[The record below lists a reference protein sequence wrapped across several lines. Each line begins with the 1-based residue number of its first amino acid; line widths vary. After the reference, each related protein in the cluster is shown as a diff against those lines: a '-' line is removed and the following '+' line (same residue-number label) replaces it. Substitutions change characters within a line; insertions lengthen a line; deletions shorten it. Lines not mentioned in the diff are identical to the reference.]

1 MSSSGRKSNAHRQER
16 APLKRGEIL
25 AALGVAFVAMIGVGI
40 LTPIMPFLAKD
51 LGVGALKISIIV
63 AAFPFAEAF
72 AGVVFGRI
80 ANLRR
85 YKLLMLVGLS
95 VAAGAY
101 LVFAFGQ
108 TFSILLLARLLAGT
122 GSGTIVVAQ
131 SYLMDQFGEKDHAK
145 ALGMVGAAA
154 SAGVVFGLLLGAGL
168 GENNEG
174 RPLYRE
180 ASLIAATLTAITVLL
195 VASYIPG
202 RRTAQLA
209 VMNADSSTNFQL
221 SRVFAPLF
229 SYGLNTTLF
238 MGFAVAISFVFQR
251 NFGLSVSATAVAFIA
266 IGVVVALVQGKA
278 IAPLHAMLSPKRIAI
293 LGFLSMGVALAL
305 AASFVENVILFSIG
319 CLLATIAYA
328 VLVPTLLETATS
340 AVSETQAS
348 TVLGAAVVFSAAGS
362 VIGPVSCGYFFDH
375 LGADAALVFFA
386 IAAFFSVFL
395 EFARPRG

>member
-221 SRVFAPLF
+221 SRVFATVSTRPF
-229 SYGLNTTLF
+229 SWGLRSPFLSFSSVTLGSQF
-238 MGFAVAISFVFQR
+238 PQLRWHSSQSAWLSRSFKAR
-251 NFGLSVSATAVAFIA
+251 LSLLSTRCCPRSVSQS
-266 IGVVVALVQGKA
+266 LVSYQWV
-278 IAPLHAMLSPKRIAI
+278 LRSPWQ
-293 LGFLSMGVALAL
+293 
-305 AASFVENVILFSIG
+305 
-319 CLLATIAYA
+319 
-328 VLVPTLLETATS
+328 
-340 AVSETQAS
+340 QAS
-348 TVLGAAVVFSAAGS
+348 SKT
-362 VIGPVSCGYFFDH
+362 
-375 LGADAALVFFA
+375 
-386 IAAFFSVFL
+386 
-395 EFARPRG
+395 